1 MNAVI
6 SSTLLGF
13 VVGIVG
19 TGAGGIAAFMLK
31 RPSRRFMGTV
41 LGLAGGIMIAVVCFE
56 LLPEAFEMA
65 GLTTGIAGIILGVA
79 LVTIIDLLVP
89 NRDFTQRNF
98 RDWGYVRAG
107 IILGLGIAVH
117 NFPEGLAIG
126 SGLAADLRLGL
137 SLALAIGF
145 HNMPEG
151 LAMAM
156 PMMIGGYSRARVLIA
171 TVIAGVPM
179 GFGAFVGMLLGEI
192 SPQLVSLCLSFA
204 GGTML
209 YITCGELIPKSQN
222 VYRGRASAFGI
233 ILGIIAGIALSAL

>member
-1 MNAVI
+1 MNTVI
-6 SSTLLGF
+6 VSTLLGF

-41 LGLAGGIMIAVVCFE
+41 LGLAGGLMIAVVCFE
-56 LLPEAFEMA
+56 LLPEAFELA
-65 GLTTGIAGIILGVA
+65 GLTTGIAGIILGVV

-89 NRDFTQRNF
+89 DRDFTQRNF
-98 RDWGYVRAG
+98 RDWGYIRAG

-137 SLALAIGF
+137 SLALAIGI

-156 PMMIGGYSRARVLIA
+156 PMMIGGYSRVRILLA

>member
-41 LGLAGGIMIAVVCFE
+41 LGLAGGLMIAVVCFE

-65 GLTTGIAGIILGVA
+65 GLTTGIAGIILGVV

-89 NRDFTQRNF
+89 DRDFTQRNI
-98 RDWGYVRAG
+98 RDWGYIRAG

-126 SGLAADLRLGL
+126 SGLAVDLRLGL

>member
-1 MNAVI
+1 MNTVI
-6 SSTLLGF
+6 TSTLLGF
-13 VVGIVG
+13 AVGIIG

-41 LGLAGGIMIAVVCFE
+41 LGLAGGLMIAVVCFE

-89 NRDFTQRNF
+89 DRDFTQRSF
-98 RDWGYVRAG
+98 RDWGYIRAG

-137 SLALAIGF
+137 SLALAIGI

-156 PMMIGGYSRARVLIA
+156 PMMIGGYSRIRVLVA

>member
-1 MNAVI
+1 MNTVI

-19 TGAGGIAAFMLK
+19 TGAGGVAAFMLK

-41 LGLAGGIMIAVVCFE
+41 LGLAGGLMIAVVCFE

-65 GLTTGIAGIILGVA
+65 GLTTGIAGIILGVV

-89 NRDFTQRNF
+89 DRDFTQRSF
-98 RDWGYVRAG
+98 RDWGYIRAG

-126 SGLAADLRLGL
+126 SGLAVDLRLGL

-156 PMMIGGYSRARVLIA
+156 PMMIGGYSRARVLVA

>member
-1 MNAVI
+1 MNTVI
-6 SSTLLGF
+6 ISTLLGF
-13 VVGIVG
+13 AVGIIG

-41 LGLAGGIMIAVVCFE
+41 LGLAGGLMIAVVCFE

-65 GLTTGIAGIILGVA
+65 GLTTGIAGIILGVV

-89 NRDFTQRNF
+89 DRDFTQRNI
-98 RDWGYVRAG
+98 RDWGYIRAG

-126 SGLAADLRLGL
+126 SGLAVDLRLGL

-156 PMMIGGYSRARVLIA
+156 PMMIGGYSRVRVLLA

>member
-1 MNAVI
+1 MNTVI

-19 TGAGGIAAFMLK
+19 TGAGGVAAFMLK

-41 LGLAGGIMIAVVCFE
+41 LGLAGGLMIAIVCFE

-65 GLTTGIAGIILGVA
+65 GLTTGIAGIILGVV

-89 NRDFTQRNF
+89 DRDFTQRNI
-98 RDWGYVRAG
+98 RDWGYIRAG

-126 SGLAADLRLGL
+126 SGLAVDLRLGL

-156 PMMIGGYSRARVLIA
+156 PMMIGGYSRARVLVA

>member
-1 MNAVI
+1 MNTVI

-19 TGAGGIAAFMLK
+19 TGAGGVAAFMLK

-41 LGLAGGIMIAVVCFE
+41 LGLAGGLMIAIVCFE

-65 GLTTGIAGIILGVA
+65 GLTTGIAGIILGVV

-89 NRDFTQRNF
+89 DRDFTQRNI
-98 RDWGYVRAG
+98 RDWGYIRAG

-156 PMMIGGYSRARVLIA
+156 PMMIGGYSRARVLVA

>member
-1 MNAVI
+1 MNTVI

-19 TGAGGIAAFMLK
+19 TGAGGVAAIMLK

-41 LGLAGGIMIAVVCFE
+41 LGLAGGLMIAIVCFE

-65 GLTTGIAGIILGVA
+65 GLTTGIAGIILGVV

-89 NRDFTQRNF
+89 DRDFTQRNI
-98 RDWGYVRAG
+98 RDWGYIRAG

-126 SGLAADLRLGL
+126 SGLAVDLRLGL

-156 PMMIGGYSRARVLIA
+156 PMMIGGYSRARVLVA

>member
-89 NRDFTQRNF
+89 DRDFTQRNF

>member
-1 MNAVI
+1 MNTVI
-6 SSTLLGF
+6 ISTLLGF
-13 VVGIVG
+13 AVGIVG

-41 LGLAGGIMIAVVCFE
+41 LGLAGGLMIAVVCFE

-65 GLTTGIAGIILGVA
+65 GLTTGIAGIILGVV

-89 NRDFTQRNF
+89 DRDFTQRSF
-98 RDWGYVRAG
+98 RDWGYIRAG

-137 SLALAIGF
+137 SLAIGI

-156 PMMIGGYSRARVLIA
+156 PMMIGGYSRVRILLA

>member
-1 MNAVI
+1 
-6 SSTLLGF
+6 
-13 VVGIVG
+13 
-19 TGAGGIAAFMLK
+19 
-31 RPSRRFMGTV
+31 
-41 LGLAGGIMIAVVCFE
+41 MIAVVCFE

-65 GLTTGIAGIILGVA
+65 GLTTGIAGIILGVV

-89 NRDFTQRNF
+89 DRDFTQRSF
-98 RDWGYVRAG
+98 RDWGYIRAG

-117 NFPEGLAIG
+117 NFPEWLAIG
-126 SGLAADLRLGL
+126 LGLAADLRLGL
-137 SLALAIGF
+137 SLALAIGI

-156 PMMIGGYSRARVLIA
+156 PMMIGGYSRVRVLLA

>member
-41 LGLAGGIMIAVVCFE
+41 LGLAGGIMIAMVCFE

-89 NRDFTQRNF
+89 DRDFTQRNF

>member
-1 MNAVI
+1 MNTVI

-19 TGAGGIAAFMLK
+19 TGAGGVAAFMLK

-41 LGLAGGIMIAVVCFE
+41 LGLAGGLMIAIVCFE

-65 GLTTGIAGIILGVA
+65 GLTTGIAGIILGVV

-89 NRDFTQRNF
+89 DRDFTQRNI
-98 RDWGYVRAG
+98 RDWGYIRAG

-126 SGLAADLRLGL
+126 SGLAVDLRLGL

-156 PMMIGGYSRARVLIA
+156 PMMIGGYSRVRVLLA

>member
-1 MNAVI
+1 MNTVI

-19 TGAGGIAAFMLK
+19 TGAGGVAAFMLK

-41 LGLAGGIMIAVVCFE
+41 LGLAGGLMIAIVCFE

-65 GLTTGIAGIILGVA
+65 GLTTGIAGIILGVV

-89 NRDFTQRNF
+89 DRDFTQRSF
-98 RDWGYVRAG
+98 RDWGYIRAG

-126 SGLAADLRLGL
+126 SGLAVDLRLGL

-156 PMMIGGYSRARVLIA
+156 PMMIGGYSRARVLVA

>member
-1 MNAVI
+1 MNTVI

-19 TGAGGIAAFMLK
+19 TGAGGVAAFMLK

-41 LGLAGGIMIAVVCFE
+41 LGLAGGLMIAVVCFE

-65 GLTTGIAGIILGVA
+65 GLTTGIAGIILGVV

-89 NRDFTQRNF
+89 DRDFTQRNI
-98 RDWGYVRAG
+98 RDWGYIRAG

-126 SGLAADLRLGL
+126 SGLAVDLRLGL

-156 PMMIGGYSRARVLIA
+156 PMMIGGYSRVRILLA

>member
-1 MNAVI
+1 MNTVI
-6 SSTLLGF
+6 TSTLLGF
-13 VVGIVG
+13 AVGIVG
-19 TGAGGIAAFMLK
+19 TGAGGAAAFMLK

-41 LGLAGGIMIAVVCFE
+41 LGLAGGLMIAVVCFE

-65 GLTTGIAGIILGVA
+65 GLTVGIAGIILGVA

-89 NRDFTQRNF
+89 DRDFTQRNF
-98 RDWGYVRAG
+98 RDWGYIRAG

-126 SGLAADLRLGL
+126 SGLAVDLRLGL

-156 PMMIGGYSRARVLIA
+156 PMMIGGYSRARVLMA

>member
-1 MNAVI
+1 MNTVI
-6 SSTLLGF
+6 VSTLLGF

-41 LGLAGGIMIAVVCFE
+41 LGLAGGLMIAVVCFE
-56 LLPEAFEMA
+56 LLPEAFELA
-65 GLTTGIAGIILGVA
+65 GLTTGIAGIILGVV

-89 NRDFTQRNF
+89 DRDFTQRNI
-98 RDWGYVRAG
+98 RDWGYIRAG

-137 SLALAIGF
+137 SLALAIGI

-156 PMMIGGYSRARVLIA
+156 PMMIGGYSRVRILLA

>member
-65 GLTTGIAGIILGVA
+65 GLTTGIAGIILGVV

-89 NRDFTQRNF
+89 DRDFTQRNF
-98 RDWGYVRAG
+98 RDWGYIRAG

-126 SGLAADLRLGL
+126 SGLAVDLRLGL

-156 PMMIGGYSRARVLIA
+156 PMIIGGYSRAKVLVA

-179 GFGAFVGMLLGEI
+179 GLGAFVGMLLGEI

>member
-1 MNAVI
+1 MNTVI
-6 SSTLLGF
+6 VSTLLGF

-41 LGLAGGIMIAVVCFE
+41 LGLAGGLMIAIVCFE

-65 GLTTGIAGIILGVA
+65 GLTTGIAGIILGVV

-89 NRDFTQRNF
+89 DRDFTQRNI
-98 RDWGYVRAG
+98 RDWGYIRAG

-126 SGLAADLRLGL
+126 SGLAVDLRLGL

-156 PMMIGGYSRARVLIA
+156 PMMIGGYSRARVLVA

>member
-1 MNAVI
+1 
-6 SSTLLGF
+6 
-13 VVGIVG
+13 
-19 TGAGGIAAFMLK
+19 
-31 RPSRRFMGTV
+31 
-41 LGLAGGIMIAVVCFE
+41 
-56 LLPEAFEMA
+56 MA

-89 NRDFTQRNF
+89 DRDFTQRNF